1 MTADGRRLR
10 IAVFG
15 EMAVVLDLGSGS
27 LSRVAG
33 SAVEICRELAA
44 GRSVDEVALELAQR
58 AGISPQRA
66 REDALAVWS
75 QVTAPLE
82 GRPTNPLSFHRVAA
96 GLEMRCQD
104 RPVLL
109 LDPAGESVVVQ
120 GGSTAEAEAEWRL
133 RLVLPH
139 LLALRGRAVLHAA
152 SLRMGEGV
160 LALGGATGA
169 GKSTLA
175 GMMSGGHPI
184 SDDLLFLGD
193 EGSPSVVLGAEERAR
208 NWTRALATELA
219 RTGSVR
225 LPEEAIQGMLDG
237 PRLPLGE
244 FWLLDAATRGGE
256 EMVTAP
262 IPPEQALGEVLLG
275 GFGETGD
282 PDVWDRLFG
291 LAREVAE
298 RVRVARVRVPADL
311 AILRR
316 AVDRW
321 SSAERPAAAK

>member
-10 IAVFG
+10 IAVLG
-15 EMAVVLDLGSGS
+15 ETAVVLDLGSGTV
-27 LSRVAG
+27 SRVAG
-33 SAVEICRELAA
+33 SALEICRELAA
-44 GRSVDEVALELAQR
+44 GRSVEEVALELAQR
-58 AGISPQRA
+58 AGISPRRA

-75 QVTAPLE
+75 RVTAPLE
-82 GRPTNPLSFHRVAA
+82 GRPTNPLSFRRVAA
-96 GLEMRCQD
+96 GFEMRCQD
-104 RPVLL
+104 RLVLL
-109 LDPAGESVVVQ
+109 LEPTGELVAVPDGPTS
-120 GGSTAEAEAEWRL
+120 ARDAEWRL
-133 RLVLPH
+133 RQALPH

-208 NWTRALATELA
+208 SWTRALAPELA
-219 RTGSVR
+219 RAGLVR
-225 LPEEAIQGMLDG
+225 LPEDAVQEMLGG

-244 FWLLDAATRGGE
+244 LWLLDAATRGGE

-298 RVRVARVRVPADL
+298 RVRVARVRVPGEL
-311 AILRR
+311 PLLRR

-321 SSAERPAAAK
+321 SSAERPAPAR